1 MGRPDKWSRPA
12 SVLFPGVLGF
22 LVALASAA
30 QGGGACEGDEN
41 YRALDFMLGE
51 WQLMSGGEVVG
62 RSRVEKLE
70 DGCLIA
76 ETWSFLDGR
85 GGRTYSSFDRA
96 AGVWRRFGV
105 SNRGLVVR
113 SSGVVDDGAL
123 LLRGERVSADGEAS
137 NWRERWVREAGG
149 RIRRSAGGSVAGAR
163 SDPGADALFDG
174 YYEPVGRPVAA
185 SSAAVPP
192 AEVETPAAEP
202 SAAPDGPAPPRLSP
216 EPVVAPAAP
225 EPVASEPEAP
235 KARTAEERGDPVRP
249 ESVAPDPVFAAA
261 ESESPAPAAGD
272 VTPASARA
280 ANAGSVERI
289 AMASP
294 MVLRLPLGPVEALP
308 GGYAWITRDTAPYL
322 CEGVTIER
330 LEVAQR
336 RRRGQVELEAA
347 LAVHGRQISRAV
359 DVSVELHRAGQPSTE
374 AVVASGSASSRVGRS
389 IPEQV
394 QYGSVAVVVTLA
406 MTEEVFDSVVA
417 EPERPDLVITLA
429 AAK

>member
-1 MGRPDKWSRPA
+1 MGRPAKWSRPA

-51 WQLMSGGEVVG
+51 WQLVSGGEVVG

-113 SSGVVDDGAL
+113 SSGVVDGGAL

-137 NWRERWVREAGG
+137 NWRERWVPEAGG
-149 RIRRSAGGSVAGAR
+149 RIRRSAGGSVAEGTSA
-163 SDPGADALFDG
+163 PGEDALFDD
-174 YYEPVGRPVAA
+174 YYEPVGRPVTA
-185 SSAAVPP
+185 SSAVAPP
-192 AEVETPAAEP
+192 AEAAAVESP
-202 SAAPDGPAPPRLSP
+202 SVPDGPAPPRLSP

-235 KARTAEERGDPVRP
+235 KARTAEER
-249 ESVAPDPVFAAA
+249 VAPDPVFAAA

-294 MVLRLPLGPVEALP
+294 MVLRLPLGPIEALP

-359 DVSVELHRAGQPSTE
+359 DVSVELHRAGQPSAE

-417 EPERPDLVITLA
+417 EPERPDLLITLVA
-429 AAK
+429 ED